1 MPRVTEYM
9 LKRILDVQ
17 ARLEH
22 LNVEIDDILA
32 CKSAHDEIHAKYVAH
47 KKALSDAKSQ
57 IDQYVRALRAEPC
70 MATLLDLVASTKK
83 KSAKIKDD
91 DIANVMFMSMIEDID
106 SIFKHG
112 RKPHKA
118 KVTKAEKACDAFEQ
132 YMLSDD
138 VQYII
143 LQANRAKPVDDNNK
157 PKKHMLSEQ
166 EQEWAAYM
174 SLKD

>member
-1 MPRVTEYM
+1 MQLTKYM
-9 LKRILDVQ
+9 IERILDVQ

-22 LNVEIDDILA
+22 LNIEIDDILA

-91 DIANVMFMSMIEDID
+91 DITNVMFMSMIDDID

-112 RKPHKA
+112 RKPYKS
-118 KVTKAEKACDAFEQ
+118 KITKAEKACEAFEK
-132 YMLSDD
+132 YMLSDE

-143 LQANRAKPVDDNNK
+143 LQANRAKAVDDNNK
-157 PKKHMLSEQ
+157 PKAHMLTDE
-166 EQEWAAYM
+166 EKEWKAYM
-174 SLKD
+174 LID